1 LILCR
6 FSFIGICAYRSDY
19 EFELE
24 QAVMRTIYSKFDKL
38 KLFLICL
45 AMVLVAFGPARAA
58 EHAATGTF
66 VVIGTAT
73 VQGANIAVARETA
86 IADSLVT
93 AVAVVAQELLQE
105 ASLVDNFNQINEL
118 LFDQTSKFVQDYKVL
133 TEAANENSYRVV
145 VQTTVSREKI
155 SKQLSDA
162 GILKVKTTMPS
173 ILLLIAEQN
182 LGELRPR
189 FWWNPK
195 ESGFVSVVASVMAER
210 LKDAG
215 FAIIDPMGAL
225 NRTQVN
231 RGAFD
236 KPELTN
242 QEAAELGTLLQADV
256 VILGTAAASPSTN
269 IMGSA
274 MRSFNGT
281 VTGRIIRSKSA
292 DQISNF
298 TRTAVAVNEDDIL
311 GSQEALESA
320 GDMAGKA
327 LAEELA
333 VLWQRQAGRP
343 AVVEMVIRGTSDL
356 ASYVKFRKTL
366 NTIAGVEGIR
376 VKEIKPNEALLLV
389 EYKGKTE
396 DLAAALMQQ
405 NFESFGIN
413 IFEVTQDAVRVELI
427 PG

>member
-1 LILCR
+1 
-6 FSFIGICAYRSDY
+6 
-19 EFELE
+19 
-24 QAVMRTIYSKFDKL
+24 MRTIYSKFDKL
-38 KLFLICL
+38 KRFLICL
-45 AMVLVAFGPARAA
+45 AMVLVAFNPARAA
-58 EHAATGTF
+58 EHTETGTF

-73 VQGANIAVARETA
+73 IQGANIVSAREKA

-93 AVAVVAQELLQE
+93 AVAVVAQEFLQE
-105 ASLVDNFNQINEL
+105 ASLVDNFTRINEL
-118 LFDQTSKFVQDYKVL
+118 LFDQTNRFVQDYKVL

-145 VQTTVSREKI
+145 VQTTVSRDKI
-155 SKQLSDA
+155 SKQLSEA

-182 LGELRPR
+182 LEEPLPR

-210 LKDAG
+210 LGEAG
-215 FAIIDPMGAL
+215 FAIIDHMGAL
-225 NRTQVN
+225 NRIQVN
-231 RGAFD
+231 WGVFD

-256 VILGTAAASPSTN
+256 VIQGTSAVSPSTN

-281 VTGRIIRSKSA
+281 ITGRIIRSKSG
-292 DQISNF
+292 DQISTF
-298 TRTAVAVNEDDIL
+298 TRTAVAVNEDDVL

-320 GDMAGKA
+320 GDMEGKA

-366 NTIAGVEGIR
+366 NTISGVEGIR

-389 EYKGKTE
+389 EYKGKAE

-413 IFEVTQDAVRVELI
+413 IFGVTQDAVRVELI

>member
-1 LILCR
+1 
-6 FSFIGICAYRSDY
+6 
-19 EFELE
+19 
-24 QAVMRTIYSKFDKL
+24 MRTIFGKFDKR
-38 KLFLICL
+38 KVFLNCL
-45 AMVLVAFGPARAA
+45 VMVLVTFGLARAT
-58 EHAATGTF
+58 EHTETGTF

-73 VQGANIAVARETA
+73 VKGTSIAAARETA
-86 IADSLVT
+86 IADALVT
-93 AVAVVAQELLQE
+93 AVAVMAQELLQE
-105 ASLVDNFNQINEL
+105 ASLVDNFTQINEL
-118 LFDQTSKFVQDYKVL
+118 LFDQTNRFVQDYKVL
-133 TEAANENSYRVV
+133 TEAASGNSYRVV
-145 VQTTVSREKI
+145 VQTTVSRDKI

-162 GILKVKTTMPS
+162 GILKVRTTLPS
-173 ILLLIAEQN
+173 VLLLVAEQN
-182 LGELRPR
+182 LEEPWPR
-189 FWWNPK
+189 FWWSPK
-195 ESGFVSVVASVMAER
+195 ESGFVSVVAAVMAER

-215 FAIIDPMGAL
+215 FVVIDHKGVMVQ
-225 NRTQVN
+225 TQVDW
-231 RGAFD
+231 GAFD

-242 QEAAELGTLLQADV
+242 QEAAELGFLLQADV
-256 VILGTAAASPSTN
+256 VILGTSAASTSTN

-281 VTGRIIRSKSA
+281 VTGRVIRAKSA

-298 TRTAVAVNEDDIL
+298 TQTAVAVNEDDIL
-311 GSQEALESA
+311 GSKEALESA
-320 GDMAGKA
+320 GDMAGNA

-343 AVVEMVIRGTSDL
+343 SVVEMVIRGTGDL
-356 ASYVKFRKTL
+356 ASYVKFRKIL
-366 NTIAGVEGIR
+366 NTISGVEGIR